1 MQSSPYLYYLHFH
14 KPLHAI
20 NAPHDRSPS
29 TSSQTHS
36 LSFDHQIN
44 QSTSN
49 LHQMAPKASL
59 SAFAFLFLA
68 MAHLVVQPSQAIN
81 CVDVDVALRQCVPY
95 ITGQAPNPA
104 KGCCDGIGHIKS
116 IATTKADRQ
125 AACGCMKA
133 AASHL
138 PGIVDSAVTALP
150 AKCNVPLPYP
160 ISASVDCSKI
170 Q

>member
-1 MQSSPYLYYLHFH
+1 M
-14 KPLHAI
+14 
-20 NAPHDRSPS
+20 
-29 TSSQTHS
+29 
-36 LSFDHQIN
+36 
-44 QSTSN
+44 
-49 LHQMAPKASL
+49 
-59 SAFAFLFLA
+59 LA
-68 MAHLVVQPSQAIN
+68 RVVRLMRNKETNELVAMKYIERGRKAIN

-160 ISASVDCSKI
+160 ISASVDCSK
-170 Q
+170 